1 MENNEKT
8 TETQGWKR
16 ISAWKNSIQAFF
28 QAAGQKIPPVLR
40 NFFLFQRQMEPDQ
53 PAWKHLLFWLW
64 NSLPYLAAT
73 AGLGVVSLWF
83 AASEYGQPMFDS
95 YFELPALVWL
105 NLGPVLLLGL
115 LLYAALGR
123 QWLAF
128 LLNGALVLAGSLI
141 NWFKLALRNDPFLAA
156 DVGLVGEAEI
166 MAGK

>member
-95 YFELPALVWL
+95 YFELPALDSAL
-105 NLGPVLLLGL
+105 DVLQYCWFMA
-115 LLYAALGR
+115 LYVDMESGDDEIAYAVEGEGE
-123 QWLAF
+123 WGENIGF
-128 LLNGALVLAGSLI
+128 VISGDKVVY
-141 NWFKLALRNDPFLAA
+141 
-156 DVGLVGEAEI
+156 VGTDYLDYMKHAN
-166 MAGK
+166 